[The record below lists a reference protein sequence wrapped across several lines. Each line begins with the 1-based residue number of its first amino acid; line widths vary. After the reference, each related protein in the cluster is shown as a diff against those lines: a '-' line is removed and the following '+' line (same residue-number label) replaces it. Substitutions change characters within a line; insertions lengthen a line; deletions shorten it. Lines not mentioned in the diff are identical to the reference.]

1 MLGKL
6 LKYEIM
12 ATGRIFLPLYLGLLV
27 VAIISSFTFRSDI
40 DIIIVIFSVLL
51 FALYTTLVIV
61 TIILLIQRF
70 YQNLLKDEGYLMFT
84 LPVTPATLIA
94 SKLIT
99 ACMWCVLSMIVGL
112 IAGLIA
118 IKGFVDIKTMSEAF
132 SEIMVE
138 LNAVL
143 PGFSIPALVI
153 ILFIASI
160 VSQLIANI
168 LHVYVS
174 LAVGQLPPFG
184 RYKILFAV
192 ITYLVIAT
200 VISAAVTVVAGI
212 WGLYHASRVESLLS
226 INEIAD
232 GGNFDSIEIIHSPGD
247 LTQIIMADG
256 STQISIFLSDIWT
269 ITNQFLIGATIFN
282 LVFSA
287 AAFIGT
293 SLILQK
299 KLNLE

>member
-27 VAIISSFTFRSDI
+27 VAIISSFTLRSDI
-40 DIIIVIFSVLL
+40 EIISVIFALLL
-51 FALYTTLVIV
+51 FALYTALVIV

-84 LPVTPATLIA
+84 IPVTPATLIA

-99 ACMWCVLSMIVGL
+99 ACMWCILSMIVG
-112 IAGLIA
+112 IVAGLIVMQGSVDVSKA
-118 IKGFVDIKTMSEAF
+118 ISEAM
-132 SEIMVE
+132 SE

-143 PGFSIPALVI
+143 PGFTIPSLVI
-153 ILFIASI
+153 ILFTVSI

-212 WGLYHASRVESLLS
+212 WGLYHASRFESLLS

-232 GGNFDSIEIIHSPGD
+232 GGNFDSIEIIHNPDG

-256 STQISIFLSDIWT
+256 STQISVFLSDIWM

-293 SLILQK
+293 SLILKK